1 MDSKIGL
8 SVSWLAVYMC
18 FLPCRWIVIRLH
30 SSRGFR
36 LCEIMLCSCPSA
48 VASSFTLMG
57 LSISCSSVAS
67 LVGFAKLLK
76 KR

>member
-1 MDSKIGL
+1 ML
-8 SVSWLAVYMC
+8 M
-18 FLPCRWIVIRLH
+18 RLQ

-48 VASSFTLMG
+48 WASSFTLMG
-57 LSISCSSVAS
+57 LFMSCSMAARR
-67 LVGFAKLLK
+67 VGLARFVK